1 MKNEQIVG
9 TEEWFVKHDPHA
21 ADHGPSGPAFF
32 AALIIVVAI
41 ALGMYALAKLVFAG
55 MPE

>member
-1 MKNEQIVG
+1 MRGVAVPVG
-9 TEEWFVKHDPHA
+9 ADMSGT
-21 ADHGPSGPAFF
+21 DHGPSGPAFF
-32 AALIIVVAI
+32 AALVIVGAL

>member
-1 MKNEQIVG
+1 MS
-9 TEEWFVKHDPHA
+9 

-32 AALIIVVAI
+32 AALVIVGAL